1 MLTRLGLA
9 TAVRRLASACVIGL
23 GLGLGLWLPAHA
35 QELQPVPA
43 LTSRVVDVAAALT
56 PPQAQALSDRLAA
69 IEATRGAQVVV
80 LLVATTQ
87 PEDIAGCSQRVAETW
102 KVGRRAVGDG
112 VVIVV
117 ATADR
122 RVHIAVAKTL
132 EGAIPDV
139 LAGRLI
145 NEQIKP
151 AFQVKD
157 SAGGLTAAGERL
169 DALIAGEAL
178 APPDPRG
185 ARKSGSAT
193 ASSGFDLQD
202 LAIFLFVG
210 VPIVGALLCALFGRK
225 LGSVLTGGAVGGL
238 AWWLT
243 TSLLVAGGAGLV
255 ALFLVGALG
264 LGGGRIGRA
273 GGRAGPMIWG
283 GGGGGGGGGFGGRS
297 GGGGGGFG
305 SGGGGDFGGGGASG
319 SW

>member
-1 MLTRLGLA
+1 MTRLAACCRA
-9 TAVRRLASACVIGL
+9 TLGALWLVLVLMLASAA
-23 GLGLGLWLPAHA
+23 PALA
-35 QELQPVPA
+35 QDILPVPA
-43 LTSRVVDVAAALT
+43 LSGRVVDTAGVLT
-56 PPQAQALSDRLAA
+56 PAQAQALSDRLEA
-69 IEATRGAQVVV
+69 IETGRGAQVVV

-87 PEDIAGCSQRVAETW
+87 PEDIAAFSQRVAETW
-102 KVGRRAVGDG
+102 KVGRREVGDG

-117 ATADR
+117 AKTDR

-145 NEQIKP
+145 NEQLKP
-151 AFQVKD
+151 AFQAND
-157 SAGGLTAAGERL
+157 YAGGLRAAVDRL

-178 APPDPRG
+178 APPARRG
-185 ARKSGSAT
+185 AANAAKSG
-193 ASSGFDLQD
+193 GFDFQD

-210 VPIVGALLCALFGRK
+210 VPIVGALLCAVFGRK
-225 LGSVLTGGAVGGL
+225 LGSVLTGGAVSGL

-243 TSLLVAGGAGLV
+243 TSLLLAGGAGLV

-264 LGGGRIGRA
+264 LGGGRLGRA
-273 GGRAGPMIWG
+273 GALGAPVIWG
-283 GGGGGGGGGFGGRS
+283 GGGGGFGSR
-297 GGGGGGFG
+297 GGGGGGFS